1 MNPNNG
7 TLIPVLHDADIS
19 CNGTTETIYYGQPM
33 PMIYLALWLVGW
45 YDIFSLVGNG
55 GAPVVRMFFEFSVDG
70 VTWRAGTTA
79 LFSTNAAGVG
89 PGAQNSTVGEF
100 GPLVRFNVGIV
111 NPIGAVA
118 SARLSAVVNARF
130 S

>member
-1 MNPNNG
+1 
-7 TLIPVLHDADIS
+7 
-19 CNGTTETIYYGQPM
+19 
-33 PMIYLALWLVGW
+33 MIYLALWLVGW

-55 GAPVVRMFFEFSVDG
+55 GAPVVRMFFEYSVDG

-89 PGAQNSTVGEF
+89 AGAKNETVAEF

-111 NPIGAVA
+111 NTIGAVA
-118 SARLSAVVNARF
+118 SARVSAVVNARF
-130 S
+130 F